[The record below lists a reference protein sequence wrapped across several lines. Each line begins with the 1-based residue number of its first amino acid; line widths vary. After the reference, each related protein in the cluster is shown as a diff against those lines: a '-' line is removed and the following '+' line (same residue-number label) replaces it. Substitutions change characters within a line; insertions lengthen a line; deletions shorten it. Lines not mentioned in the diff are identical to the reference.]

1 MLAYKTRS
9 RLTTSPLITT
19 LPACSK
25 LTVMRLPITDC
36 TCPMPQPGC
45 WGWRTRMPGANIE
58 FITSSNTGHNMQD
71 NLAEL
76 ISSRICHDLISPV
89 GAIGNG
95 LELMEAMGALTP
107 ELELVGQSAHS
118 AQAKLKFF
126 RVAFGAAGTAMIGGP
141 EARRVAE
148 EMFAAGR
155 ITIGFS
161 RGWGARERGLVKL
174 FYLLLLCVESSLPR
188 GGLMACTPTDS
199 GWEIEVRDVPVS
211 PPKELWQHV
220 LEGHNGID
228 ASAKTIQFSLA
239 RQAMLARGI
248 KVSLEHAEARLRLA
262 F

>member
-1 MLAYKTRS
+1 MMDYKTRS

-25 LTVMRLPITDC
+25 FTVMRVPITDC
-36 TCPMPQPGC
+36 TCPMPQLGC
-45 WGWRTRMPGANIE
+45 WGWRTRIPGANIE

-95 LELMEAMGALTP
+95 LELMEAMGGLTP
-107 ELELVGQSAHS
+107 ELELVGQSAQS

-126 RVAFGAAGTAMIGGP
+126 RLAFGAASSSQIGGP
-141 EARRVAE
+141 EAERVAVD
-148 EMFAAGR
+148 MFAGGR
-155 ITIGFS
+155 LSLRIAES
-161 RGWGARERGLVKL
+161 WGARERGLVKL

-188 GGLMACTPTDS
+188 GGEMICTPTDS
-199 GWEIEVRDVPVS
+199 GWRIAVAGVPVAAL
-211 PPKELWQHV
+211 PEWGCLTGARV
-220 LEGHNGID
+220 D
-228 ASAKTIQFSLA
+228 VTAKTIQFLLA
-239 RQAMLARGI
+239 RQSLAAQSITLTTAFTETG
-248 KVSLEHAEARLRLA
+248 LELS